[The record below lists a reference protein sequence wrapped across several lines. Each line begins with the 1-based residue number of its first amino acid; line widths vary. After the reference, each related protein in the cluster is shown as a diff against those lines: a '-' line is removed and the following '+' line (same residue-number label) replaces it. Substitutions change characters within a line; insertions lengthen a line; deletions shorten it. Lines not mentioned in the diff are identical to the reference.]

1 MQCEQSNNGYVL
13 PKHYKIEDMA
23 EFVDSTINN

>member
-1 MQCEQSNNGYVL
+1 MQCEQSINVYVL
-13 PKHYKIEDMA
+13 PEHYQIEDMA